1 MDKIRKLPLQNDRGG
16 VRNRVETFACDPKP
30 DRSPCR
36 MRTDV
41 ASTTDT
47 HSREFYEL
55 GDESAAC
62 GKLLGYYSLS
72 LLRQHSCDNQVLSR
86 SASCSPPQ
94 FARVYHQPPPR
105 SKRSDGHRGHS
116 PCGSETWEL
125 LPPLRQSSVTGRR
138 ASSEFAS
145 CVYCP
150 TPKES
155 YLALNL
161 HRSSICKMALWPIR
175 GFRRATAGLGS
186 PLYEQPCMMNL
197 RPINRARETLVCT
210 HLLSAGLCYV
220 TSHILHARFARMS
233 SEHVSLLSIGYL
245 TANQG
250 LPRTRILQTVVV

>member
-1 MDKIRKLPLQNDRGG
+1 MTRALHAGSSSDTIRFPCFVNIVVTTRFYRDQHLVRRPNLREYTINLPHDRSAAMDTEATAL
-16 VRNRVETFACDPKP
+16 AAPKP
-30 DRSPCR
+30 
-36 MRTDV
+36 
-41 ASTTDT
+41 
-47 HSREFYEL
+47 
-55 GDESAAC
+55 GN
-62 GKLLGYYSLS
+62 
-72 LLRQHSCDNQVLSR
+72 SC
-86 SASCSPPQ
+86 
-94 FARVYHQPPPR
+94 
-105 SKRSDGHRGHS
+105 
-116 PCGSETWEL
+116 
-125 LPPLRQSSVTGRR
+125 PPLRQSSVTGRR

-155 YLALNL
+155 YLALDL

-220 TSHILHARFARMS
+220 TSHILHTRFARMS

-250 LPRTRILQTVVV
+250 LPRTRILQTDLAPVSRIP